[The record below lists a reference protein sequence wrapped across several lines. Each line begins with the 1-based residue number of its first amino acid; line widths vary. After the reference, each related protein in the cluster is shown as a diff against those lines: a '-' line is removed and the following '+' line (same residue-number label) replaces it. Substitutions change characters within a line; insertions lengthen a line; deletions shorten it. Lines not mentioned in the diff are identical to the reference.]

1 MRHVPI
7 SILAIV
13 AVVGIATLMLSVSL
27 LDRPAP
33 FATVFVGQ
41 AASSPSDTVIARL
54 EVGEYLGNEVES
66 LTGTQ
71 ISGLRSGTV
80 HGAEGRTDY
89 VQSLRFRDP
98 GTFNGARMVFGQH
111 ELGDVTDFLE
121 FEDAVFKYQIE
132 FGSGLQSNIEDNSL
146 PDIEDE
152 DIMLLG
158 DTYSIVD
165 SNVNTDSN
173 RVSLKLFGGFG
184 SIEFTD
190 GNYADDNYY
199 SGVKVNGQSIDA
211 LVKIKAT
218 ESSDFLVIYSLQYI
232 LNANAKEG
240 GDLQVLPLHC
250 VREFLQYPLG
260 MLSPDFDICYK
271 GLSGSGGKVV
281 VSGISGNEVRISPRG
296 DDEYVMTATNTRGQ
310 TYNIPLAQLPGSYGN
325 RGRNFV
331 FVEAANSAAPNINVD
346 DYFLVNSKND
356 ISGSSHVLR
365 YDRREGN
372 QLYFEDL
379 AGNSRTATF
388 DSVTGEG
395 QLLVGEGTYEFVVGA
410 GDSLAMDQTNDN
422 SISGGEARFVFAG
435 GSRVDFGPGFTI
447 TITTPERL
455 FDEAVADENT
465 QFSILFGAEIDLNVP
480 SPQGAVFEL
489 ESVDG
494 RKQGLTQYGI
504 LFDWDTES
512 DSDSL
517 RLIMPGSYSGGSSGG
532 AGAEVWITFERAAL
546 MKPGQ
551 QVPSP
556 VQKCGDGLIV
566 APEYCDP
573 PASLCATPNVFER
586 GTCSNDCKT
595 CVAKPKAACGNKI
608 LEVGEQCEVA
618 ADCAAGLVCNGC
630 KCQVP
635 TCAIAGKCRVFSG
648 CGLGTDQLMADGQA
662 QGCVDPYKAAAEGVP
677 YCGTMPISRGSLKCN
692 YMDAQTKLS
701 CTCPPAPILEIPSP
715 VEKVSLWQK

>member
-271 GLSGSGGKVV
+271 GLGGSGGNVV

-455 FDEAVADENT
+455 FDEATSDENT
-465 QFSILFGAEIDLNVP
+465 VFDITFGGGQVDLVVP
-480 SPQGAVFEL
+480 SPQGSVFKLQSGE
-489 ESVDG
+489 G

-504 LFDWDTES
+504 LFDWDTDSES
-512 DSDSL
+512 DSL
-517 RLIMPGSYSGGSSGG
+517 TLTIPGAYSGGSRGG
-532 AGAEVWITFERAAL
+532 AGAEVFISLERAKL
-546 MKPGQ
+546 MKPIQ
-551 QVPSP
+551 SP
-556 VQKCGDGLIV
+556 APIARCGDGIITK
-566 APEYCDP
+566 PEYCDP
-573 PASLCATPNVFER
+573 AQSLCATPNAFER
-586 GTCSNDCKT
+586 GVCSKDCLS
-595 CVAKPKAACGNKI
+595 CVPKPKSVCGNKL
-608 LEVGEQCEVA
+608 LEPGEQCEA
-618 ADCAAGLVCNGC
+618 SADCAAGLVCQGC
-630 KCQVP
+630 KCVLPPAPLCGNKLLEAGEQCESAADCP
-635 TCAIAGKCRVFSG
+635 SGMACSGCKCLAPNCAVLGKCRVWNG
-648 CGLGTDQLMADGQA
+648 CSQGSDSLMVDGVS
-662 QGCVDPYKAAAEGVP
+662 QGCVDPLQAAMAGVP
-677 YCGTMPISRGSLKCN
+677 Y
-692 YMDAQTKLS
+692 
-701 CTCPPAPILEIPSP
+701 
-715 VEKVSLWQK
+715 